1 MTNHSIFTPSGLG
14 ILRIRSEGPDIL
26 LDAEGTAAAARCPA
40 CKTLSSQV
48 HDRYRRRPMDLP
60 WRGRMARLIVTVRRF
75 RCTNDSCSRHT
86 FAEDFGEVLPRYARR
101 TKEATEFLVEMAV
114 KAGGEE
120 GARLASA
127 AGLPVSP
134 DTLLRLIRRIDLPD
148 LSTPRVLGV
157 DDLALRRRYSY
168 ATLLVD
174 LETHRPV
181 DLLKERDAE
190 TLAEWL
196 KEHPGVEV
204 ISRDRAEAYAEG
216 ASSGTPNAVQV
227 ADRFHLLQNASTAL
241 EGMLRGRRLAV
252 EEPEAPEGTGGQGGS
267 GPQASESSDTERGS
281 EAERVR
287 VEEVIAEAAPS
298 PTKRYQ
304 AERRA
309 ARTARWEEVRKS
321 RQAGASITQIAREVG
336 ITRKTV
342 RSLLSSP
349 EPPRNRVARPR
360 PGGLSSRTL
369 APFVTYLQDR
379 WQQGCWNVSKLFRE
393 IQARGYA
400 GSRSLLAQAVQPW
413 RGPKA
418 RLSKK
423 ERQRARKL
431 AKRTSMRWIC
441 LKPPEKLKADEEVLL
456 EKLLAKDGELAQGYD
471 LLQRFRHLLQDR
483 DLAALNE
490 WLRDAERSNLP
501 TFMGFA
507 NGVKADWAAVE
518 AAFVLPW
525 SNGQLEGQV
534 NRVKLI
540 SRQGYGRAKFDL
552 LRRRVL
558 LSGAQRSRARRQA
571 EPRGTRAP
579 APSRLALPSVELAAA

>member
-1 MTNHSIFTPSGLG
+1 MPNDSIFSQSGLA

-26 LDAEGTAAAARCPA
+26 LDAEGTATAARCPA
-40 CKTLSSQV
+40 CQRLSSQV
-48 HDRYRRRPMDLP
+48 HDRYRRRPLDLP
-60 WRGRMARLIVTVRRF
+60 WRGRRARLIVTVRRF
-75 RCTNDSCSRHT
+75 RCANESCQRRT
-86 FAEDFGEVLPRYARR
+86 FAEDFGEALPRYARR
-101 TKEATEFLVEMAV
+101 TKETTEFLVETAM

-127 AGLPVSP
+127 AGVPVSP
-134 DTLLRLIRRIDLPD
+134 DTLLRLIRRVDLPD
-148 LSTPRVLGV
+148 PPTPRVLGV

-190 TLAEWL
+190 TLAGWL
-196 KEHPGVEV
+196 REHPGVEV
-204 ISRDRAEAYAEG
+204 ISRDRAETYAEG
-216 ASSGTPNAVQV
+216 ASAGAPDAVQV

-241 EGMLRGRRLAV
+241 DGMLRGRRLAV
-252 EEPEAPEGTGGQGGS
+252 EEPEPPESTGTDGDSQVKTV
-267 GPQASESSDTERGS
+267 QA
-281 EAERVR
+281 
-287 VEEVIAEAAPS
+287 EEVVAEPAPS

-304 AERRA
+304 EERRA
-309 ARTARWEEVRKS
+309 ARIARWEEVTKS
-321 RQAGASITQIAREVG
+321 RQAGASISQIAREVG
-336 ITRKTV
+336 ITRRTV

-349 EPPRNRVARPR
+349 EPPRNRVLHPR
-360 PGGLSSRTL
+360 PGGLSSPTL
-369 APFVTYLQDR
+369 APFVSYLQDR

-431 AKRTSMRWIC
+431 AKRASMRWIC

-456 EKLLAKDGELAQGYD
+456 EKLLAKDDELARGYD
-471 LLQRFRHLLQDR
+471 LLQRFRDLLEDR
-483 DLAALNE
+483 DLSALNK
-490 WLRDAERSNLP
+490 WLRDAEGSNLS

-507 NGVKADWAAVE
+507 NGIKDDWDAVE
-518 AAFVLPW
+518 AAFRLPW

-540 SRQGYGRAKFDL
+540 KRQGYGRAKFDL

-558 LSGAQRSRARRQA
+558 LGGSRKSRVRSRA
-571 EPRGTRAP
+571 EPLGMRAAAHSHP
-579 APSRLALPSVELAAA
+579 AIPLVELAAA